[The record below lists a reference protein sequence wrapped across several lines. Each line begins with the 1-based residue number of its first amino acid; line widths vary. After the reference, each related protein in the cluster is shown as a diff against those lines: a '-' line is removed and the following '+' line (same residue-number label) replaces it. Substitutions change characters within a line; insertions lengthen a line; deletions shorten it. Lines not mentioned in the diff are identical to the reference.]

1 MESGDIR
8 ERGHINALGH
18 FRCGTALEAVEV
30 LAVLVDFQVDVTL
43 ASYAGFENDQSSS
56 PRSVRKAQ

>member
-18 FRCGTALEAVEV
+18 FRCGTALQAVE
-30 LAVLVDFQVDVTL
+30 VLVDFQVDVTL
-43 ASYAGFENDQSSS
+43 ASYAGFENDHSSS